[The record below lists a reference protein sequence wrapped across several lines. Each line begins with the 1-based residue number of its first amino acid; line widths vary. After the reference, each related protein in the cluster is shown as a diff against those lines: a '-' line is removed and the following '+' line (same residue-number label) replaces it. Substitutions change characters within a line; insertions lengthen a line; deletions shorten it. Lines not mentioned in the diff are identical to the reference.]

1 MTEYASVL
9 VIGGGVMGTSTL
21 YHLTKL
27 GWHDVILIE
36 KNELTHGS
44 TWHAAGLCTHFAHNV
59 SIMQMRAE
67 SIRLYKSALT
77 EDSGMNVGFRQTG
90 AMRVTRLTDR
100 MDEFRHVQ
108 GLGRFVG
115 HEFHIV
121 SPKEIEEL
129 YPLAKI
135 HGLIGG
141 IYEPYDGNVDPS
153 QATHAFAGAARA
165 RGARIFRQ
173 SPALMIERTVGGEW
187 EVHTPARKIRCEH
200 IVNAAGT
207 WSRDIG
213 EMMGVDLPV
222 VPVLHQYLVTESID
236 EIRERSTSLPIF
248 RDPEESWYT
257 RQEHDGLIFGPYE
270 KTPEAWAIDGV
281 PQDFGADLL
290 PPALDRLSDIID
302 AATKRIPVL
311 GKVGIRSNVNGPITF
326 TPDANPLIGPAF
338 KLPNAWLITG
348 SSMGVMEG
356 GGAGKFLAEW
366 IENGEPPMDALAV
379 DPRRFG
385 DYVNREFR
393 VSKAIESFAH
403 QFGIHYPK
411 EERPA
416 GRPAV
421 TSPFY
426 QPLKEEGAVYGAV
439 YGWERPNWFRTSD
452 SGSEAIDSFRR
463 TNWIEAV
470 SRECQ
475 LVSEHVGL
483 CDMSALAKFEVTGVD
498 AERFMETLGANT
510 PPRRIGRISLIHA
523 LTESGG
529 VLSEFMAFRVSEDKY
544 YLTST
549 ATAARLD
556 LDVLL
561 GRSTDYR
568 VKVSSVTDQF
578 AVLSI
583 AGPEAPKLLSKLSDF
598 DCSQSGFPW
607 LSGSEILIA
616 GVRVLALRISYTGET
631 GWELH
636 IPQNKAATVYA
647 ALVNAGT
654 EFGLGVFGA
663 FAVDS
668 MRLEKGYRAWGMD
681 LTTERTPLEAG
692 LTHLVNPENRQFI
705 GREALLRREESN
717 NRWCMKLFEIDSG
730 NIDPFY
736 LHTIYHA
743 DKVVGVVTSGVY
755 GHRIKKPI
763 ALGYLTDKAVVREG
777 EFEIEIIGK
786 RYSAKILEQPPY
798 DAINS
803 LQQSD

>member
-27 GWHDVILIE
+27 GWHDVMLIE

-44 TWHAAGLCTHFAHNV
+44 TWHAAGLCTHFAHNA

-67 SIRLYKSALT
+67 SIRLYKSALA
-77 EDSGMNVGFRQTG
+77 EDSGMDVGFRQTG
-90 AMRVTRLTDR
+90 AMRVTRFTDR

-108 GLGRFVG
+108 GLGRFIG

-121 SPKEIEEL
+121 SPNEIEEL

-135 HGLIGG
+135 DGLIGG

-173 SPALMIERTVGGEW
+173 SPALRIERTASGEW

-207 WSRDIG
+207 WCREIG
-213 EMMGVDLPV
+213 DAMGVDLPV

-236 EIRERSTSLPIF
+236 EIRERSTPLPIF

-270 KTPEAWAIDGV
+270 KTPEAWGVDGV
-281 PQDFGADLL
+281 PPDFGADLL
-290 PPALDRLSDIID
+290 PPALDRLSDIIE
-302 AATKRIPVL
+302 AATERIPVL
-311 GKVGIRSNVNGPITF
+311 GEVGIRSNVNGPITF

-338 KLPNAWLITG
+338 NLPNAWLITG

-356 GGAGKFLAEW
+356 GGAGKLLAEW
-366 IENGEPPMDALAV
+366 IESGEPPMDALAL

-385 DYVNREFR
+385 GYANREFR
-393 VSKAIESFAH
+393 VAKAIESFAH

-421 TSPFY
+421 TSPLH
-426 QPLKEEGAVYGAV
+426 QSLSDAGAVFGAV
-439 YGWERPNWFRTSD
+439 YGWERPNWFRTSN

-463 TNWIEAV
+463 TNWFESV
-470 SRECQ
+470 SSECR
-475 LVSEHVGL
+475 LVSERVGL
-483 CDMSALAKFEVTGVD
+483 CDMSALAKFEITGVD
-498 AERFMETLGANT
+498 AERFLETLGANT
-510 PPRRIGRISLIHA
+510 PPRRVGRISLIHA

-529 VLSEFMAFRVSEDKY
+529 VLSEYMVFRASEDMY
-544 YLTST
+544 YLTS
-549 ATAARLD
+549 AAAAARLD
-556 LDVLL
+556 LEVL
-561 GRSTDYR
+561 RSRAYDFH
-568 VKVSSVTDQF
+568 VEVSPVTDQR

-583 AGPEAPKLLSKLSDF
+583 AGPEAPELLSKLSGF

-607 LSGSEILIA
+607 LSGSEIMIA

-636 IPQNKAATVYA
+636 IPQKKADKVFT
-647 ALVNAGT
+647 ALV
-654 EFGLGVFGA
+654 EFGEEFELGFFGA
-663 FAVDS
+663 YAVDS
-668 MRLEKGYRAWGMD
+668 MRLEKGYRAWGVD

-692 LTHLVNPENRQFI
+692 LVHLVKTENRQFI

-743 DKVVGVVTSGVY
+743 DQVVGVVTSGVY

-763 ALGYLTDKAVVREG
+763 ALGYLTDKAVVKEG
-777 EFEIEIIGK
+777 EFEIEIIGE
-786 RYSAKILEQPPY
+786 RYSAKILELPPY

-803 LQQSD
+803 LQQND